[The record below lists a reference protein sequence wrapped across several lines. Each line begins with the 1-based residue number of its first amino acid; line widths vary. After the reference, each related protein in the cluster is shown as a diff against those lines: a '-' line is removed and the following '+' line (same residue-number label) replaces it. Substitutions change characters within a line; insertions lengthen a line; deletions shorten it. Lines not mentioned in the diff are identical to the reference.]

1 MFSTSVDKVNAS
13 GNIVNSNLS
22 YTCDIST
29 DDLGTFHI
37 ETDVSVNA
45 TAPNSV
51 EPTEELQITNFW
63 TEVTFNELPF
73 IQAIMDSLSGQIT
86 GFDLNAVNAV
96 NADDQNSHTY
106 NVVTTP
112 IDFTEPL
119 IDGEDTVTFK
129 FPQKNSVDAGS
140 FIAGEEGEVVIT
152 PGEIEMSINSDL
164 GEMPVHC
171 SLADNQDNGFITIP
185 IEENDGSDTNLD
197 PIIEINGDELIEL
210 EVGEEY
216 NDPGAIAKD
225 HKGNDLTDG
234 ISITGEVDTNKAG
247 QYTITYSVED
257 SEGNTS
263 KVNRTVLVKKSQ
275 DPIEPGDG
283 DNQLTYVSLGDS
295 LAAGYLNYPDKVV
308 IGNGYPYF
316 IKQGIEEGTD
326 YQVTLINRSFGGFT
340 TSNVLDQLQNNTSN
354 VLDRIAEADLITYD
368 AGANDLLA
376 TIDTGNLDNI
386 DEETAG
392 KLVEEVL
399 AMQGVIKNNIDASL
413 QIIQEHNP
421 DVPVYVMGYYN
432 ALPWKEG
439 DQTQE
444 LIKLGINIM
453 NDAIEGA
460 AEANGAIYIPTWDAF
475 VGNYDEFLPN
485 ENIHPMENGYQAIA
499 DEFLKEIMPTLPSP
513 EDPTD
518 PDTES
523 PVIELNGSSS
533 MELVVG
539 DIYEEP
545 GATAKDN
552 VDGDISDNIEITG
565 NVDTSTVGS
574 YEVIY
579 TVSDEAGNVA
589 TETRVVQVIE
599 LTPEPDPEDSIKP
612 VIELKGENPMEIEVG
627 EEYEEPGATAEDNVD
642 GDITDNIEVEGKV
655 DTSTVGSYEVVYTVV
670 DAAGNKATETRMVY
684 VIDLDEDDD
693 NDEEED
699 ISVGVSG
706 SDGETNGSGTLPI
719 TATSNLLFI
728 ALGTWLLL
736 AGGGTIVA
744 RRKLIK

>member
-1 MFSTSVDKVNAS
+1 MTVSYFKERKAFIINKLLQKIFSLLLAISMITMFSTSVDKVNAS
-13 GNIVNSNLS
+13 GTIVNSDLS

-29 DDLGTFHI
+29 DDLGTFNI

-51 EPTEELQITNFW
+51 EPTEELQVTTFW
-63 TEVTFNELPF
+63 TEVTFNKLPI
-73 IQAIMDSLSGQIT
+73 IQAIMDNLSGQIT

-106 NVVTTP
+106 NVATTP
-112 IDFTEPL
+112 IDFTETL
-119 IDGEDTVTFK
+119 FDGEDTVTFK
-129 FPQKNSVDAGS
+129 FPQKSSVDGGS

-171 SLADNQDNGFITIP
+171 TLTEGQDNGFIKVL
-185 IEENDGSDTNLD
+185 IEENDGSESDLA

-210 EVGEEY
+210 EVGEKY

-225 HKGNDLTDG
+225 HKGNDLTDS

-247 QYTITYSVED
+247 QYTITYLVED
-257 SEGNTS
+257 SAGNTS

-295 LAAGYLNYPDKVV
+295 LAAGYLNYTDKLV

-316 IKQGIEEGTD
+316 IKQGIEDGTD

-376 TIDTGNLDNI
+376 TIDIGNLDTI

-392 KLVEEVL
+392 ELVEDVL

-413 QIIQEHNP
+413 QIIKENNP
-421 DVPVYVMGYYN
+421 DVPIYVMGYYN
-432 ALPWKEG
+432 ALPWIEG
-439 DQTQE
+439 EETQE

-453 NDAIEGA
+453 NGAIESA
-460 AEANGAIYIPTWDAF
+460 AEDNGAIYVPTWDAF

-485 ENIHPMENGYQAIA
+485 PNIHPMENGYQAIA
-499 DEFLKEIMPTLPSP
+499 DEFLKEIMP
-513 EDPTD
+513 
-518 PDTES
+518 
-523 PVIELNGSSS
+523 
-533 MELVVG
+533 
-539 DIYEEP
+539 
-545 GATAKDN
+545 
-552 VDGDISDNIEITG
+552 
-565 NVDTSTVGS
+565 S
-574 YEVIY
+574 YHHQK
-579 TVSDEAGNVA
+579 S
-589 TETRVVQVIE
+589 
-599 LTPEPDPEDSIKP
+599 
-612 VIELKGENPMEIEVG
+612 
-627 EEYEEPGATAEDNVD
+627 
-642 GDITDNIEVEGKV
+642 
-655 DTSTVGSYEVVYTVV
+655 
-670 DAAGNKATETRMVY
+670 
-684 VIDLDEDDD
+684 
-693 NDEEED
+693 
-699 ISVGVSG
+699 
-706 SDGETNGSGTLPI
+706 
-719 TATSNLLFI
+719 
-728 ALGTWLLL
+728 
-736 AGGGTIVA
+736 
-744 RRKLIK
+744 LIQLIQIQKHQSLS